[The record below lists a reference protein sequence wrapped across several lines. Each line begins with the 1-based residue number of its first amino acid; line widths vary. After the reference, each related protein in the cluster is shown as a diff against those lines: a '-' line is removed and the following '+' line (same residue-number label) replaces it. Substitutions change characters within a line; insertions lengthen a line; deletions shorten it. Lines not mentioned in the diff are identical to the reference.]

1 MTIKPRIAVF
11 GSVHMDLIAH
21 AALLPEKAASGLA
34 HGFTMAMGGKGGNQA
49 VECVKAGAEVFMVT
63 QLGDD
68 EFGRSLLASLKT
80 RGVDCSGVAVAKDL
94 QTGASTVL
102 SAAEGYTSL
111 IYPGAAAAMT
121 AADVAAR
128 IGALAPLDIVLLQL
142 ELPFALS
149 LAAAR
154 AATGIGARVVLN
166 ASPRPED
173 FDLSALLALTD
184 VVVVNESEAMAL
196 GTTDVRALAQK
207 VQGAAV
213 ITLGAEGSVASDG
226 NFACSQ
232 KALPVTV
239 KSTVGAGDAFLA
251 GLCVSLCEEF
261 NLELGL
267 KKATQSAKHK
277 LSSL

>member
-21 AALLPEKAASGLA
+21 AALLPEKATSGLA

-49 VECVKAGAEVFMVT
+49 VECVKAGAEAFMVT

-80 RGVDCSGVAVAKDL
+80 LGVDCAGVAVAKDL

-102 SAAEGYTSL
+102 SAAGGYTSL

-121 AADVAAR
+121 AEDVAAR
-128 IGALAPLDIVLLQL
+128 IGALAPLDLVLLQL
-142 ELPFALS
+142 ELPMALS
-149 LAAAR
+149 LAAAS
-154 AATGIGARVVLN
+154 AAKKVGARVVLN
-166 ASPRPED
+166 ASPEPVG
-173 FDLSALLALTD
+173 LAALLALTD
-184 VVVVNESEAMAL
+184 VVVVNESEALAM
-196 GTTDVRALAQK
+196 GTADVVALARK
-207 VQGAAV
+207 IDGAAV

-226 NFACSQ
+226 HAVWRQ
-232 KALPVTV
+232 EALPVTV

-251 GLCVSLCEEF
+251 GLCVALCREF

-267 KKATQSAKHK
+267 TKAAQSAKHK